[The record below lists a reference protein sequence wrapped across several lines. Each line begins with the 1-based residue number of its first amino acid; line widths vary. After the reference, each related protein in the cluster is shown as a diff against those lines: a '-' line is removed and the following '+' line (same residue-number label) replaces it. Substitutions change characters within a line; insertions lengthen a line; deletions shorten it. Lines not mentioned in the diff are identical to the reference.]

1 MSVGKSSK
9 RCAPSA
15 GAISVHGLAQLS
27 THAERIHLLRA
38 SDAQTCGEFVLLWL
52 HHAVRAHQ
60 NPALDVAI
68 ELAHF
73 LAKPLLI
80 YQGLAGAHRFNSDR
94 HHSFILQGARDVA
107 KQFAERGI
115 RYVFNLEKSPNAQ
128 KVSLEG
134 DAAGKS
140 SPLRALFG
148 NAAAVVVED
157 FPAPPFPRWTRALAA
172 HARGPVWA
180 VDASCLVPLRSSV
193 KRFDRAYSFRSAQAK
208 AQAAAIAKPYPE
220 LRYQGGLFAGEIGFD
235 AFDFST
241 PIADAVAQC
250 AIDHSITEVR
260 DTPGGSAAGYARW
273 DAFKRAGLARYAAR
287 RNDAADDGVSRMSA
301 YLHHGHVS
309 AWRLAQEA
317 DAIGGAGAAKFLD
330 ELLVW
335 RELSYHWCAHQE
347 NPEVLA
353 ALPTWAQQSLSDH
366 KSDPRTP
373 CISLEEFT
381 RARSG
386 SALMDA
392 CQTSLLR
399 HGELHNNV
407 RMTWAKGIAQWSATP
422 EAALQTLIDLNHRY
436 ALDGNNPNSYGG
448 LLWALGL
455 FDRPFSPEQP
465 VLGAVRPRD
474 VAAHAR
480 RIEMA
485 AFQRKV
491 TRPNGPS
498 QDVLI
503 IGAGMAGATAARALV
518 DLGHRVQ
525 ILDKARGGGG
535 RMSTRRSDALQFD
548 HGAQYFTARDVRFR
562 RWVDAWQLRG
572 VLARWQPRLVSI
584 DADGISDK
592 SEQLQR
598 YVAIPGQNALVKH
611 ILSDLTVRFDAQIS
625 RITRDSGIW
634 QVFDATGALIAQATQ
649 LLLCVPAPQAAVLL
663 TEYPAALGFA
673 RATAMQPCWAVMA
686 AFEPALPPAF
696 DGAFVNTG
704 ALSWIARDSSKPGR
718 NSALDCWVLHANAA
732 WSAQHLEDSPELV
745 SELLLSEFARITG
758 ITVEPTYVSA
768 HRWRYA
774 LGQRDNDIDGHFY
787 DTELQLGIAG
797 DWCAGGRVEGAFLSG
812 QALAG
817 AVMRAAPVVA
827 NAVTN

>member
-1 MSVGKSSK
+1 MSVDK
-9 RCAPSA
+9 
-15 GAISVHGLAQLS
+15 LS
-27 THAERIHLLRA
+27 THDGSLAPADGIHVLAQRSTHFARIHMLHA
-38 SDAQTCGEFVLLWL
+38 HDAQQSAEFVLLWL
-52 HHAVRAHQ
+52 HHAVRAQQ

-73 LAKPLLI
+73 LGKPLLV

-94 HHSFILQGARDVA
+94 HHTFILQGARDA
-107 KQFAERGI
+107 AAQFAARGI
-115 RYVFNLEKSPNAQ
+115 RYVFNLEKSPNTQ
-128 KVSLEG
+128 QI
-134 DAAGKS
+134 
-140 SPLRALFG
+140 SPLRALFE

-157 FPAPPFPRWTRALAA
+157 FPAPPFPRWTSALAA
-172 HARGPVWA
+172 RARGPVWA
-180 VDASCLVPLRSSV
+180 VDASCLVPLRSSATH
-193 KRFDRAYSFRSAQAK
+193 FDRAFSFRSARLK
-208 AQAAAIAKPYPE
+208 AWEAAIAKPYLE
-220 LRYQGGLFAGEIGFD
+220 LQYQGDLYAGAIGFD
-235 AFDFST
+235 SFDFST
-241 PIADAVAQC
+241 PIADAVAHCQ
-250 AIDHSITEVR
+250 IDHSISEVH
-260 DTPGGSAAGYARW
+260 DTPGGSTAGYARW
-273 DAFKRAGLARYAAR
+273 DAFKRTGLARYAAR

-309 AWRLAQEA
+309 ALRLAQEA
-317 DAIGGAGAAKFLD
+317 AAIGGAGAAKFLD

-335 RELSYHWCAHQE
+335 RELSYQWCAHQK

-353 ALPTWAQQSLSDH
+353 ALPAWAQQTLQEH
-366 KSDPRTP
+366 KNDPRTP
-373 CISLEEFT
+373 CISLEAFT
-381 RARSG
+381 RAQSG

-407 RMTWAKGIAQWSATP
+407 RMTWAKAIAQWSATP
-422 EAALQTLIDLNHRY
+422 EAALKTLIDLNHRY

-465 VLGAVRPRD
+465 VLGTVRPRD

-480 RIEMA
+480 RIDLA

-491 TRPNGPS
+491 TRANGAS
-498 QDVLI
+498 HDVLI
-503 IGAGMAGATAARALV
+503 IGAGMAGASAARTLA

-525 ILDKARGGGG
+525 LLDKARGAGG
-535 RMSTRRSDALQFD
+535 RMSTRRTDGLQFD

-562 RWVDAWQLRG
+562 RWVDAWQARG

-584 DADGISDK
+584 DADGVSDK
-592 SEQLQR
+592 SEHLQR

-611 ILSDLTVRFDAQIS
+611 VLSDLALRFDTQVS
-625 RITRDSGIW
+625 QITRESGLW
-634 QVFDATGALIAQATQ
+634 QVLDAAGQLTAQATQ
-649 LLLCVPAPQAAVLL
+649 LLLCVPAPQAAALL
-663 TEYPAALGFA
+663 IEYPAALSFA
-673 RATAMQPCWAVMA
+673 RTATMQPCWAVMA
-686 AFEPALPPAF
+686 AFEPALPLPF

-718 NSALDCWVLHANAA
+718 GGSMDRWVLHANAA
-732 WSAQHLEDSPELV
+732 WSAQHIEDAPEQV
-745 SELLLSEFARITG
+745 SAALLAEFARITDAD
-758 ITVEPTYVSA
+758 VVPVYASA

-774 LGQRDNDIDGHFY
+774 LGKRDDAIDGHFY
-787 DTELQLGIAG
+787 DAQLQLGIAG

-817 AVMRAAPVVA
+817 AVIRSRTTVP
-827 NAVTN
+827 